1 MLGSIGYRDT
11 ALSVADQG
19 STADHIGLGEV
30 ESASAEAI
38 AAARDLVFEGLS
50 LMAKKRRNAHQGQF
64 ADSAAY
70 AALSKEGKSLL
81 EALQAFGREEIL
93 VEVEP
98 GRVVNVRLSDKWR
111 RFGAAAPENIERAR
125 RLVDLAEAAFEAER
139 ATKQ

>member
-1 MLGSIGYRDT
+1 MVKPGVSRRAKQRATGPI
-11 ALSVADQG
+11 
-19 STADHIGLGEV
+19 
-30 ESASAEAI
+30 
-38 AAARDLVFEGLS
+38 EG
-50 LMAKKRRNAHQGQF
+50 
-64 ADSAAY
+64 SAAY
-70 AALSKEGKSLL
+70 VALSEEGKSLL